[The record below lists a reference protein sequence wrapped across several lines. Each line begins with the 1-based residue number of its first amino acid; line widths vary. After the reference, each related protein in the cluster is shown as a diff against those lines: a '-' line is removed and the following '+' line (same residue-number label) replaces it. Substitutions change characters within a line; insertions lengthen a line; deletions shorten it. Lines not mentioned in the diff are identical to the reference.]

1 MGTVDAP
8 REARPM
14 SLFKRSQSVVC
25 AADNAMVE
33 RLRVVSSRGNLWQPS
48 RSAASTL
55 RKSDEGGV

>member
-1 MGTVDAP
+1 
-8 REARPM
+8 M